1 VLDVAVF
8 GAGLHVNVADLA
20 AGAEQ
25 IRRSAG
31 TAAHSDQEA
40 GADPAHHG
48 RRFCGPDR
56 SRGTKKPMS
65 LRRTRAM
72 FEKEFR
78 HILRDSRSLIMA
90 LFLPLFQML
99 LFGYALNLDVD
110 RIPTLIYDGDHSA
123 DSRALI
129 ERFRASRFFEIEGFT
144 NSYGEIEKGIDKSKV
159 LLGIVIPRDYSQR
172 LNGGG
177 KANVQILLDGSDS
190 NTASIALS
198 YVEGLVQNYALQV
211 RSNGQDRSAGMPLVS
226 PVDSRVRIWYNSTLE
241 STNYIVPGLIAAM
254 MMVIAALLT
263 SLTVAREWE
272 MGTMEQLLSTP
283 VRAGEIVLGK
293 MLAFFVVGVA
303 DTTIA
308 VLVGIFVY
316 GVPFRGSV
324 WFLALSTMIFLTGA
338 FFWGILVSA
347 IARTQ
352 LFAFQLGLVTTF
364 LPSFLLSGFLYAIEN
379 MPVPIQIITHVVP
392 ARYFV
397 TIVRGIFLKGIGMRS
412 LVGTGAFS
420 GGLLDPGVLGGGTQ
434 NEAEARLRGSH
445 CYERTHFRH
454 HSQRAEPV
462 VPQPAHAHVS
472 LRAADVSAHHL
483 RLRGQPGR
491 GQPAHGVDGHGPIAA
506 EPRFAGVFQ
515 GSGRFLLTACRKAKK
530 TFRTCWTAATRR
542 WSCA

>member
-1 VLDVAVF
+1 M
-8 GAGLHVNVADLA
+8 N
-20 AGAEQ
+20 
-25 IRRSAG
+25 
-31 TAAHSDQEA
+31 
-40 GADPAHHG
+40 
-48 RRFCGPDR
+48 
-56 SRGTKKPMS
+56 

-72 FEKEFR
+72 FQKEVR

-110 RIPTLIYDGDHSA
+110 RIPTLVYDGDHSA

-129 ERFRASRFFEIEGFT
+129 ERFRGSRFFEIEGFPS
-144 NSYGEIEKGIDKSKV
+144 SYADIERGIDKSKV

-172 LNGGG
+172 LNAGD
-177 KANVQILLDGSDS
+177 KANIQILLDGSDS

-211 RSNGQDRSAGMPLVS
+211 RSNGQDRSAGVPLVS

-283 VRAGEIVLGK
+283 VRAAEIVMGK
-293 MLAFFVVGVA
+293 MLAFFVIGVA

-308 VLVGIFVY
+308 VVVGIFVY
-316 GVPFRGSV
+316 GVPFRGNV
-324 WFLALSTMIFLTGA
+324 LVLAFTTMIFLSGA

-347 IARTQ
+347 WARSQ

-364 LPSFLLSGFLYAIEN
+364 LPSFMLSGFLYAIEN

-397 TIVRGIFLKGIGMRS
+397 TIVRAIFLKGVGLNVLWVEVLF
-412 LVGTGAFS
+412 LVGFS
-420 GGLLDPGVLGGGTQ
+420 AIVFWL
-434 NEAEARLRGSH
+434 AE
-445 CYERTHFRH
+445 
-454 HSQRAEPV
+454 
-462 VPQPAHAHVS
+462 
-472 LRAADVSAHHL
+472 
-483 RLRGQPGR
+483 
-491 GQPAHGVDGHGPIAA
+491 
-506 EPRFAGVFQ
+506 
-515 GSGRFLLTACRKAKK
+515 
-530 TFRTCWTAATRR
+530 RR
-542 WSCA
+542 MRQKLA

>member
-1 VLDVAVF
+1 M
-8 GAGLHVNVADLA
+8 N
-20 AGAEQ
+20 
-25 IRRSAG
+25 
-31 TAAHSDQEA
+31 
-40 GADPAHHG
+40 
-48 RRFCGPDR
+48 
-56 SRGTKKPMS
+56 

-110 RIPTLIYDGDHSA
+110 RIPTLIYDADHSA

-129 ERFRASRFFEIEGFT
+129 ARVRGSRFFEIEGYA
-144 NSYGEIEKGIDKSKV
+144 NNYGDIEKGIDKSKI
-159 LLGIVIPRDYSQR
+159 LLGIVIPRDYSQH
-172 LNGGG
+172 LNAGT

-198 YVEGLVQNYALQV
+198 YVEGLLQSYALQV
-211 RSNGQDRSAGMPLVS
+211 RSNGQDRLAGMPLVS
-226 PVDSRVRIWYNSTLE
+226 PVDARLRVWYNSTLQ

-293 MLAFFVVGVA
+293 MLAFFVVGMV

-316 GVPFRGSV
+316 GVPFRGNV
-324 WFLALSTMIFLTGA
+324 LMLALSTMIFLSGA

-347 IARTQ
+347 LARTQ

-379 MPVPIQIITHVVP
+379 MPVPIQVITHVVP

-397 TIVRGIFLKGIGMRS
+397 TIVRGIFLKGIGMS
-412 LVGTGAFS
+412 LLWGQVLFLAAFS
-420 GGLLDPGVLGGGTQ
+420 LLV
-434 NEAEARLRGSH
+434 
-445 CYERTHFRH
+445 FW
-454 HSQRAEPV
+454 
-462 VPQPAHAHVS
+462 
-472 LRAADVSAHHL
+472 
-483 RLRGQPGR
+483 
-491 GQPAHGVDGHGPIAA
+491 AA
-506 EPRFAGVFQ
+506 E
-515 GSGRFLLTACRKAKK
+515 
-530 TFRTCWTAATRR
+530 RR
-542 WSCA
+542 MRQKLA

>member
-1 VLDVAVF
+1 
-8 GAGLHVNVADLA
+8 
-20 AGAEQ
+20 
-25 IRRSAG
+25 
-31 TAAHSDQEA
+31 
-40 GADPAHHG
+40 
-48 RRFCGPDR
+48 
-56 SRGTKKPMS
+56 MS

-110 RIPTLIYDGDHSA
+110 RIPTLIFDGDHSV

-129 ERFRASRFFEIEGFT
+129 QRFRASRFFEIEGFT
-144 NSYGEIEKGIDKSKV
+144 NSYAQIEKGIDKSTV

-198 YVEGLVQNYALQV
+198 YVEGLVQTYALQV
-211 RSNGQDRSAGMPLVS
+211 RSNGQDRSAGVPLVS

-308 VLVGIFVY
+308 VLVGIYVY
-316 GVPFRGSV
+316 GVPFRGSA
-324 WFLALSTMIFLTGA
+324 WFLAFSTMIFLTGA
-338 FFWGILVSA
+338 FFWGIMVSA

-379 MPVPIQIITHVVP
+379 MPVPIQVITQVVP

-397 TIVRGIFLKGIGMRS
+397 TIVRGIFLKGIGIR
-412 LVGTGAFS
+412 LLWGQVLFLAAFS
-420 GGLLDPGVLGGGTQ
+420 ILV
-434 NEAEARLRGSH
+434 
-445 CYERTHFRH
+445 FW
-454 HSQRAEPV
+454 
-462 VPQPAHAHVS
+462 
-472 LRAADVSAHHL
+472 
-483 RLRGQPGR
+483 
-491 GQPAHGVDGHGPIAA
+491 AA
-506 EPRFAGVFQ
+506 E
-515 GSGRFLLTACRKAKK
+515 RKMRQKLA
-530 TFRTCWTAATRR
+530 
-542 WSCA
+542 

>member
-1 VLDVAVF
+1 
-8 GAGLHVNVADLA
+8 
-20 AGAEQ
+20 
-25 IRRSAG
+25 
-31 TAAHSDQEA
+31 
-40 GADPAHHG
+40 
-48 RRFCGPDR
+48 
-56 SRGTKKPMS
+56 MS

-110 RIPTLIYDGDHSA
+110 RIPTLIFDGDHSV

-129 ERFRASRFFEIEGFT
+129 QRFRASRFFEIEGFT
-144 NSYGEIEKGIDKSKV
+144 NSYAQIEKGIDKSTV

-198 YVEGLVQNYALQV
+198 YVEGLVQTYALQV
-211 RSNGQDRSAGMPLVS
+211 RSNGQDRSAGVPLVS

-308 VLVGIFVY
+308 VLVGIYVY
-316 GVPFRGSV
+316 GVPFRGSA
-324 WFLALSTMIFLTGA
+324 WFLAFSTMIFLTGA
-338 FFWGILVSA
+338 FFWGIMVSA

-379 MPVPIQIITHVVP
+379 MPVPIQVITHVVP

-397 TIVRGIFLKGIGMRS
+397 TIVRGIFLKGIGIR
-412 LVGTGAFS
+412 LLWGQVLFLAAFS
-420 GGLLDPGVLGGGTQ
+420 ILV
-434 NEAEARLRGSH
+434 
-445 CYERTHFRH
+445 FW
-454 HSQRAEPV
+454 
-462 VPQPAHAHVS
+462 
-472 LRAADVSAHHL
+472 
-483 RLRGQPGR
+483 
-491 GQPAHGVDGHGPIAA
+491 AA
-506 EPRFAGVFQ
+506 E
-515 GSGRFLLTACRKAKK
+515 RKMRQKLA
-530 TFRTCWTAATRR
+530 
-542 WSCA
+542 